1 MAFIKTEINGK
12 IATLSLNNESKLN
25 ALSKSLIEECVAFF
39 KQCKTKKV
47 LVVLIKAEHN
57 KQNVWSAGHDINEL
71 PEGHRDPLG
80 YYDPLE
86 VLLRKVREYP
96 GPVIAVV
103 KGGVWGGA
111 CDLIMTCDLVYADKT
126 STFAITPAKI
136 GIPYNITGIL
146 NFINHIGLNRAK
158 EMFFTAKPIDS
169 EKAEKWGIV
178 NQILETNEV
187 DARALEV
194 AQQICSNSSLAI
206 SVIKEQFHT
215 LTNAG
220 ASLPPI
226 CFERI
231 EGLRREVY
239 DSHDYAEG
247 ILSFKEKRK
256 HVFLGE

>member
-1 MAFIKTEINGK
+1 MALIKTKISGK
-12 IATLSLNNESKLN
+12 IATLSLDNGSKLN
-25 ALSKSLIEECVAFF
+25 ALSKSLIEECVAFL
-39 KQCKTKKV
+39 KVCRTRKV
-47 LVVLIKAEHN
+47 LVVLIKAESN
-57 KQNVWSAGHDINEL
+57 KHNVWSAGHDINEL
-71 PEGHRDPLG
+71 PEGGRDPLG

-86 VLLRKVREYP
+86 RLLRKVKEYP

-111 CDLIMTCDLVYADKT
+111 CDLIMTCDLVYADKA

-158 EMFFTAKPIDS
+158 EMFFTAKPIS
-169 EKAEKWGIV
+169 AEKAEKWGII
-178 NQILETNEV
+178 NEILETNKV
-187 DARALEV
+187 DAKALEV
-194 AQQICSNSSLAI
+194 AQQICANSSLAI
-206 SVIKEQFHT
+206 SIIKEQFHT
-215 LTNAG
+215 LSDAG

-231 EGLRREVY
+231 QGLRREVY

-256 HVFLGE
+256 PVFLGK

>member
-25 ALSKSLIEECVAFF
+25 ALSKALIEECVTFL
-39 KQCKTKKV
+39 KECRTKKV
-47 LVVLIKAEHN
+47 LVVLFKAEPN

-71 PEGHRDPLG
+71 PEGRRDPLG

-86 VLLRKVREYP
+86 RLLRKVKEFH

-136 GIPYNITGIL
+136 GIPYNTTGTL
-146 NFINHIGLNRAK
+146 HFINRIGLNMAK
-158 EMFFTAKPIDS
+158 EMFFTAKPIDAG
-169 EKAEKWGIV
+169 KAEKWGIV
-178 NQILETNEV
+178 NQVLRTKDV
-187 DARALEV
+187 DAKALEV
-194 AQQICSNSSLAI
+194 AQQICANSPLAI
-206 SVIKEQFHT
+206 SIIKEQFRT
-215 LTNAG
+215 LSDAG

-256 HVFLGE
+256 PVFLGK